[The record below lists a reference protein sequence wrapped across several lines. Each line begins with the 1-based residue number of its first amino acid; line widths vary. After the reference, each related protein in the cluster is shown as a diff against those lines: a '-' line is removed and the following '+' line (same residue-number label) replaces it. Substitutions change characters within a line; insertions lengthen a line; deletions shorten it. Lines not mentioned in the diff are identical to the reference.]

1 MAARKKTTRKRK
13 TAKKSQ
19 TVKGALKVLTGSLGY
34 FAINLINLVSIALI
48 ILNVTI
54 GVTYKTVV
62 FLKTAHSKYQ
72 ERKSLTVCAV
82 GGTRVYDG
90 TKS

>member
-1 MAARKKTTRKRK
+1 MAARKKITKRRK

-19 TVKGALKVLTGSLGY
+19 TVKGAFKVLTGSLGY
-34 FAINLINLVSIALI
+34 LAINLINLVSIALI

-62 FLKTAHSKYQ
+62 FLKTAHTKYQ
-72 ERKSLTVCAV
+72 EGKALTIVAV
-82 GGTRVYDG
+82 SNTRIYDG